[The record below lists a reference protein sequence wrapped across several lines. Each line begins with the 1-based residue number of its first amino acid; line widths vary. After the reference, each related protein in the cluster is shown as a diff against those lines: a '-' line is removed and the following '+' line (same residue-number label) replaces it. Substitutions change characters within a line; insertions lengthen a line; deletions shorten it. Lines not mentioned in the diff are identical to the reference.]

1 MFGRGTKY
9 DALIK
14 EGWLRK
20 EGAKVKNWKIR
31 LFRLYPKRLEYY
43 KKAPF
48 TGTLVRITA
57 QTICL
62 IFYLILYKL
71 FVHQVLRGSIE
82 FHSMST
88 VEAVE
93 GAIKG
98 NDNLFMIT
106 RPDRRLFITTKNEE
120 ERKEWIE
127 AIASALRE
135 LKAETTE
142 STGFIFRTPKQ
153 LQIISYPQQG
163 TVKIWRLNTPHR

>member
-1 MFGRGTKY
+1 MCSS
-9 DALIK
+9 DL
-14 EGWLRK
+14 
-20 EGAKVKNWKIR
+20 
-31 LFRLYPKRLEYY
+31 
-43 KKAPF
+43 
-48 TGTLVRITA
+48 
-57 QTICL
+57 
-62 IFYLILYKL
+62 
-71 FVHQVLRGSIE
+71 
-82 FHSMST
+82 
-88 VEAVE
+88 EAVE